1 MALLKTAVFVAS
13 RFQEFAQLRELL
25 KRKIAD
31 YPVVDF
37 APVDLNDGSVS
48 HRPPLEKCLGYVRRS
63 EFMILLVGDTYG
75 SLAPGFDKSFTHLE
89 YEEATR
95 EGASTR
101 VLVFMIGESYRDG
114 RIRYSDDPAFA
125 AWQGQLEARHTLGY
139 LPPELSAEEQ
149 ASRIFDQLLAAL
161 YEMRFGVL
169 SVDIDGDGAIEAELF
184 DAVSEEALDD
194 TEVAALERRDAQ
206 LRGVELTDADE
217 FAGNPMG
224 ALLQPAAVAARE
236 QRQEASRA
244 IELQDYG
251 VAVAHL
257 RRAVE
262 LKPLDIKSNYWL
274 AQLYI
279 ALGRKDR
286 LAEAEELAERAG
298 RVASHDALKV
308 RAAAAY
314 MLAAR
319 AALGAERRD
328 EGLRYASL
336 AVEEAP
342 WFARAH
348 IELAR
353 QQVASGRVE
362 AAVESIRAA
371 YQRHA
376 SSLKEVYGDPAFRGI
391 RGHINSLVN
400 ELKTRLRGDIEK
412 LRSTTREIAN
422 LYGERLYLAALEEL
436 SLPRLVEEGRR
447 QIRDQQRRVSEGL
460 AAASEA
466 EQAATIEGPALPFTR
481 ETFVFKRAP
490 DGVVITEWHKRPGDE
505 IRPGEAIFSYR
516 YHNSG
521 KTNPFTWR
529 RGGTVR
535 LFRTPEQSLVTTE
548 NPWLFDHLPVQV
560 RIPEKTAGQLLQEA
574 AQQAHQALAGLEAHR
589 LDCEQRIKALGKVG
603 FFVQLVVG
611 VALLAGGGLA
621 IALEAYWGLVIAAFG
636 LHFLR
641 KAHRRRKKRLA
652 WFEELDGI
660 LAQESHVRAQR
671 QNIEARIQALR
682 EAASQAAD
690 AAGRALRL
698 FERRALSQRATLV
711 PFKTLTAASPG
722 QLIRVTREQLSRGGT
737 EQGRR
742 IRVLDWLPGLD
753 DASGEENPRHWLL
766 FRVQELNE
774 QEVVLSRQG
783 AYRRAGSV

>member
-1 MALLKTAVFVAS
+1 MALLKTAVFIAS
-13 RFQEFAQLRELL
+13 RFQEFAELREQI
-25 KRKIAD
+25 KRRIVD

-37 APVDLNDGSVS
+37 APIDLNDGSVS

-63 EFMILLVGDTYG
+63 EFMVLLVGDSYG

-114 RIRYSDDPAFA
+114 RIRYSDDPTFA
-125 AWQGQLEARHTLGY
+125 AWQAQLEARHTLGY
-139 LPPELSAEEQ
+139 LPPELPTAEK
-149 ASRIFDQLLAAL
+149 ARRIFDQLLAAL
-161 YEMRFGVL
+161 YEMHFGAL
-169 SVDIDGDGAIEAELF
+169 NVDIENSPIEEELF
-184 DAVSEEALDD
+184 DEVSEDALDD
-194 TEVAALERRDAQ
+194 SEVAALERRDAH
-206 LRGVELTDADE
+206 LRGVELTDTDE
-217 FAGNPMG
+217 FTENPMG

-244 IELQDYG
+244 IKLRDYG

-274 AQLYI
+274 AQLYV

-319 AALGAERRD
+319 AASGSGRRD
-328 EGLRYASL
+328 EGLRYATL

-348 IELAR
+348 LELAR
-353 QQVASGRVE
+353 QQVASGQIE

-376 SSLKEVYGDPAFRGI
+376 SSLKEVYGDPAFRSI
-391 RGHINSLVN
+391 RGHINSLVS
-400 ELKTRLRGDIEK
+400 ELKNRLRGDIEK
-412 LRSTTREIAN
+412 LRSTTREMAS
-422 LYGERLYLAALEEL
+422 LYGERLYLSSLEEL

-447 QIRDQQRRVSEGL
+447 QISDQHRRVVEAL
-460 AAASEA
+460 AAASAA
-466 EQAATIEGPALPFTR
+466 EQAASVDGPPLPLTQ
-481 ETFVFKRAP
+481 ETFRFKTEPNAI
-490 DGVVITEWHKRPGDE
+490 VITAWHKQAGEEIHQGD
-505 IRPGEAIFSYR
+505 PIFSYR
-516 YHNSG
+516 YHNS
-521 KTNPFTWR
+521 KYINNFNWR
-529 RGGTVR
+529 RAAPVR
-535 LFRTPEQSLVTTE
+535 LYRAVGQAMVTSE
-548 NPWLFDHLPVQV
+548 SPWLFDYLPLHVQL
-560 RIPEKTAGQLLQEA
+560 PEKTAGQQAQEEA
-574 AQQAHQALAGLEAHR
+574 MGLRQELASLGKQR
-589 LDCEQRIKALGKVG
+589 LDCQKALAEHGKVAG
-603 FFVQLVVG
+603 ALAAVLG
-611 VALLAGGGLA
+611 LALLVGGGLA
-621 IALEAYWGLVIAAFG
+621 LANGIVWGLVGMVFG
-636 LHFLR
+636 LHYSHEAY
-641 KAHRRRKKRLA
+641 KRRKKRLA
-652 WFEELDGI
+652 WFARLDQVV
-660 LAQESHVRAQR
+660 AQESQA
-671 QNIEARIQALR
+671 EARLRGIESRIQQLQDAARQAL
-682 EAASQAAD
+682 D
-690 AAGRALRL
+690 AAGQALRL

-711 PFKTLTAASPG
+711 PFKTLAAATPG
-722 QLIRVTREQLSRGGT
+722 QLIRVTREQLSRGLT

-753 DASGEENPRHWLL
+753 EVGGDENPRHWLL
-766 FRVQELNE
+766 FRVQEVSE
-774 QEVVLSRQG
+774 QEVALSRQD

>member
-25 KRKIAD
+25 KRKIAA

-262 LKPLDIKSNYWL
+262 LKPLDIKS
-274 AQLYI
+274 
-279 ALGRKDR
+279 
-286 LAEAEELAERAG
+286 
-298 RVASHDALKV
+298 
-308 RAAAAY
+308 
-314 MLAAR
+314 
-319 AALGAERRD
+319 
-328 EGLRYASL
+328 
-336 AVEEAP
+336 
-342 WFARAH
+342 
-348 IELAR
+348 
-353 QQVASGRVE
+353 
-362 AAVESIRAA
+362 
-371 YQRHA
+371 
-376 SSLKEVYGDPAFRGI
+376 
-391 RGHINSLVN
+391 
-400 ELKTRLRGDIEK
+400 
-412 LRSTTREIAN
+412 
-422 LYGERLYLAALEEL
+422 
-436 SLPRLVEEGRR
+436 
-447 QIRDQQRRVSEGL
+447 
-460 AAASEA
+460 
-466 EQAATIEGPALPFTR
+466 
-481 ETFVFKRAP
+481 
-490 DGVVITEWHKRPGDE
+490 
-505 IRPGEAIFSYR
+505 
-516 YHNSG
+516 
-521 KTNPFTWR
+521 
-529 RGGTVR
+529 
-535 LFRTPEQSLVTTE
+535 
-548 NPWLFDHLPVQV
+548 
-560 RIPEKTAGQLLQEA
+560 
-574 AQQAHQALAGLEAHR
+574 
-589 LDCEQRIKALGKVG
+589 
-603 FFVQLVVG
+603 
-611 VALLAGGGLA
+611 
-621 IALEAYWGLVIAAFG
+621 
-636 LHFLR
+636 
-641 KAHRRRKKRLA
+641 
-652 WFEELDGI
+652 
-660 LAQESHVRAQR
+660 
-671 QNIEARIQALR
+671 
-682 EAASQAAD
+682 
-690 AAGRALRL
+690 
-698 FERRALSQRATLV
+698 
-711 PFKTLTAASPG
+711 
-722 QLIRVTREQLSRGGT
+722 
-737 EQGRR
+737 
-742 IRVLDWLPGLD
+742 
-753 DASGEENPRHWLL
+753 
-766 FRVQELNE
+766 
-774 QEVVLSRQG
+774 
-783 AYRRAGSV
+783 